1 MGCATYVRS
10 SNRRKDMPYCF
21 QAARSPRIF
30 SLILLVVLGLFASGN
45 LSVLAD
51 EITSF
56 DATLQVQPDAS
67 LEVREDITVRFDT
80 PNRHGIKRFIPVVYD
95 RHGNNYTLDLRL
107 VGVTAENGKY
117 IPYKT
122 SRQGR
127 DIFVII
133 GDPKKSV
140 MGLKQYH
147 LHYRVRRAINFFDN
161 APEIYWNVTGNE
173 SHMPVDKV
181 VARVVF
187 PPVQEKS
194 EIRAKAFIG
203 EEGSTKTTP
212 YSLDLNSATF
222 TCGSLSPGEGLTIVV
237 GLPSG
242 LVSKPTQWQEF
253 LYLAA
258 DWWPLVVLPLITL
271 SICFNMWWF
280 LGRDALKRQAVA
292 VDWEPPKE
300 LSPAEVG
307 TLVDEKC
314 DLSDMVSTVVDLAAR
329 GYLTIRELK
338 TESFYFL
345 QRRDYEFKL
354 LDSSEKQDKS
364 PLLPYE
370 QRFLDAMFKSGFSRT
385 DKVRLSELKYKFY
398 GEMRDIEKGIY
409 QSLINKGMFLQSP
422 DDVRQGWICIGVVLF
437 ILSFIA
443 GTIQTSYGV
452 GLIASSLIVFCFA
465 RTMPARTRKGCEA
478 LNQCLGF
485 QRFVKL
491 AEKERIRKL
500 VADDPTIFGRL
511 LPYAMVLGAADQWA
525 EAFKDLVKSP
535 PDWYITNGSG
545 FRTSSFVRD
554 VGDSTRT
561 MGQTFTS
568 VPASSSAGSGGS
580 GFDGGSSGGGF
591 GGGGTDSW

>member
-1 MGCATYVRS
+1 
-10 SNRRKDMPYCF
+10 MPNCF
-21 QAARSPRIF
+21 QGVRLTRLLP
-30 SLILLVVLGLFASGN
+30 LILLVVLAWFASGN
-45 LSVLAD
+45 LCVRAD
-51 EITSF
+51 EIVSF

-67 LEVREDITVRFDT
+67 LDVREDITVRFDT
-80 PNRHGIKRFIPVVYD
+80 PNRHGIKRFIPIVYD
-95 RHGNNYTLDLRL
+95 RKGNNYTLDLKL
-107 VGVTAENGKY
+107 LGVTAANGQY
-117 IPYKT
+117 IPHT
-122 SRQGR
+122 TNRQGR
-127 DIFVII
+127 DFFVII

-140 MGLKQYH
+140 MGLQQYH
-147 LHYRVRRAINFFDN
+147 LHYSVRRAINFFEN

-173 SHMPVDKV
+173 SHMPVDNV

-194 EIRAKAFIG
+194 QIRAKAFIG
-203 EEGSTKTTP
+203 EEGSTQTTP
-212 YSLDLNSATF
+212 YSLELNTATF
-222 TCGSLSPGEGLTIVV
+222 TCGKLSPGEGLTIVL

-242 LVSKPTQWQEF
+242 VISRPTQWQEF

-258 DWWPLVVLPLITL
+258 DWWPIVVLPAIAL
-271 SICFNMWWF
+271 SVCFNMWWF

-329 GYLTIRELK
+329 GYLTIKELK
-338 TESFYFL
+338 TESLFFL
-345 QRRDYEFKL
+345 QNRDYEFKL
-354 LDSSEKQDKS
+354 LPHSEKQDKS
-364 PLLPYE
+364 PLNAYE
-370 QRFLDAMFKSGFSRT
+370 QRFLDAMFKSGFLRSET
-385 DKVRLSELKYKFY
+385 VRLSDLKYKFY
-398 GEMRDIEKGIY
+398 EQMQYIEKGIY

-422 DDVRQGWICIGVVLF
+422 QDVRQGWICIGFLLF
-437 ILSFIA
+437 VLSFVA
-443 GTIQTSYGV
+443 GTMQTSYGI
-452 GLIASSLIVFCFA
+452 GLIASSMIVFCFA

-500 VADDPTIFGRL
+500 VTDDPTIFGRL

-525 EAFKDLVKSP
+525 EAFKDLVQSP
-535 PDWYITNGSG
+535 PDWFISNGSG
-545 FRTSSFVRD
+545 FRTNSFVRD